1 MQNQN
6 QDRINVSRVIERIV
20 AGIDASIP
28 DDLREDPADELTEV
42 VLLGIG
48 NGMRLLV
55 MRLKEWKGWLRLA
68 THYGWKAHRPLAEY
82 VSSVETKLS
91 AKDGNTL
98 CAALPTGSRNS
109 AIPAIQRI
117 PRVRLCGPSIQ
128 GPLVF
133 ERIRRGNNGFHSALN
148 QLHRRVPLCTD
159 AHNPVDRAKPRNY
172 NYGTINDPSKL

>member
-42 VLLGIG
+42 GEVLLGIG

-68 THYGWKAHRPLAEY
+68 APLRLESATGRWPSTYPASRPSYLLKM
-82 VSSVETKLS
+82 ETPS
-91 AKDGNTL
+91 AP
-98 CAALPTGSRNS
+98 ALPTGSRNS

-117 PRVRLCGPSIQ
+117 PRVSASVDEASRVHWFLNESDEEITVSIRL
-128 GPLVF
+128 
-133 ERIRRGNNGFHSALN
+133 
-148 QLHRRVPLCTD
+148 
-159 AHNPVDRAKPRNY
+159 
-172 NYGTINDPSKL
+172 